1 MVNSRSLRKW
11 RVDSR
16 QRLAELR
23 AFAQQYGEWVS
34 ALESISVM
42 SAVELDGM
50 PHGTDISDPT
60 GEMAS
65 ERDTYITK
73 IKMVDYCI
81 GFCSDD
87 DVVRKAVFKSVTTPG
102 RLSYQ
107 HLRARGYTYSRNAF
121 YEAVH
126 KFYWMLDKVKLF

>member
-1 MVNSRSLRKW
+1 MNYRSLRKW
-11 RVDSR
+11 RVESR

-23 AFAQQYGEWVS
+23 AFAQQYSEWVS
-34 ALESISVM
+34 ALESITVM
-42 SAVELDGM
+42 SAIELDGM
-50 PHGTDISDPT
+50 PKGSGVGDPT

-81 GFCSDD
+81 KYCSDD
-87 DVVRKAVFKSVTTPG
+87 DNVRKAVFKSVTTPG

-107 HLRARGYTYSRNAF
+107 NLRARGYTYSRNAF

-126 KFYWMLDKVKLF
+126 KFYWMLDKVKIF